1 MPKEGLQGF
10 PSVLRNLCV
19 VLMTGSVFSLAAVSA
34 ADLRADAMVMED
46 TGELRLEEVKS
57 GRSFHAPNAVE
68 SLRAEALRES
78 GRIYGA
84 RAGWYARTREIHRML
99 EADAGRLDR
108 LFPFAPLLLAHHV
121 TPPVLQMARDTV
133 RKSHDAQLRFADAV
147 YEIVAPAKLSVTPP
161 DWRTYLFVQA
171 ARPQPPDATLQ
182 PDRDQ
187 AGEVAVWEAAVEH
200 GWHQGIRQANRTFE
214 VQLNRLERDLRGMAL
229 YRELLAKGMVTAP
242 RLAEQWRGVT
252 QQGVTL
258 SVNDR
263 LLEIAENTHF
273 VSDNQ
278 RWKPYPARPYSP
290 AKQAPSLHLR
300 VLDTP
305 AEPAPVAPSV
315 PVMGEAFGWQ
325 H

>member
-1 MPKEGLQGF
+1 M
-10 PSVLRNLCV
+10 
-19 VLMTGSVFSLAAVSA
+19 
-34 ADLRADAMVMED
+34 
-46 TGELRLEEVKS
+46 
-57 GRSFHAPNAVE
+57 
-68 SLRAEALRES
+68 
-78 GRIYGA
+78 
-84 RAGWYARTREIHRML
+84 
-99 EADAGRLDR
+99 
-108 LFPFAPLLLAHHV
+108 
-121 TPPVLQMARDTV
+121 
-133 RKSHDAQLRFADAV
+133 
-147 YEIVAPAKLSVTPP
+147 
-161 DWRTYLFVQA
+161 
-171 ARPQPPDATLQ
+171 
-182 PDRDQ
+182 
-187 AGEVAVWEAAVEH
+187 
-200 GWHQGIRQANRTFE
+200 
-214 VQLNRLERDLRGMAL
+214 QLNRLERDLRGMAL

-263 LLEIAENTHF
+263 LLEIAENTRF
-273 VSDNQ
+273 VSDHQ